1 MMFLQGLRKIIK
13 TVLTE
18 RKIFFSSIPLN
29 KSDETCFNLLKS
41 RINFAGPLTVYDYM
55 KEVLTN
61 PVSGYYV
68 TKNVI
73 GKQGDFITSP
83 EISQLLGEMVALW
96 TLNEWTKLGSPKPFQ
111 LVELG
116 PGKGSMMHDILRVCK
131 QLKLDEHINVHFV
144 EVSDELSK
152 AQGDKLCTSVLKH
165 DNKSYYQEGK
175 TENNVPIYWHKAIQD
190 VPKNFTCILAHE
202 FFDALP
208 VHILKQTVDGWRE
221 VLIDLTEC
229 CSKLRYVISPAPTP
243 ACVFSKYSNGRD
255 YFEISPQSG
264 LILEHIACTLE
275 EHGGFVLIIDY
286 GHDGEK
292 KDTFRGFRNHQLV
305 DPLVSPGTSDLTA
318 DVDFAFLKNV
328 TKDKLLSFGP
338 VPQRSFLKELHID
351 VRLQVLLK
359 NCKNE
364 KEKNDILSGYHMIM
378 DSDKM
383 GECFK
388 VMSLFPSVLKELFN
402 DYPVVGFVNK

>member
-1 MMFLQGLRKIIK
+1 MMALQSCRKIIN
-13 TVLTE
+13 TVLVE
-18 RKIFFSSIPLN
+18 RKHFFSYIPLN
-29 KSDETCFNLLKS
+29 KYDETCFNLLKS
-41 RINFAGPLTVYDYM
+41 RIKFSGPLTVYDYM

-68 TKNVI
+68 TKNSI

-96 TLNEWTKLGSPKPFQ
+96 TLNEWTKLGSPKPLQ

-116 PGKGSMMHDILRVCK
+116 PGKGSMMHDILRVYK
-131 QLKLDEHINVHFV
+131 RLKLDESISVHFV

-152 AQGDKLCTSVLKH
+152 VQGNKLCTSVLKH
-165 DNKSYYQEGK
+165 NNKTYYQEGR
-175 TENNVPIYWHKAIQD
+175 TENNVPIFWHKAIQD
-190 VPKNFTCILAHE
+190 VPKTFTCILAHE

-229 CSKLRYVISPAPTP
+229 GTKLCYVISSGPTP
-243 ACVFSKYSNGRD
+243 ACVFSKYSNGRE

-264 LILEHIACTLE
+264 LILEHIACMLE
-275 EHGGFVLIIDY
+275 EHGGFALIVDY
-286 GHDGEK
+286 GHNGEK
-292 KDTFRGFRNHQLV
+292 KDTFRGFRNHKLV
-305 DPLVSPGTSDLTA
+305 DPLEAPGSSDLTA
-318 DVDFAFLKNV
+318 DVDFTFLKNV
-328 TKDKLLSFGP
+328 TNDKLLSFGP
-338 VPQRSFLKELHID
+338 VSQRSFLKQLHID
-351 VRLQVLLK
+351 IRLQVLLK
-359 NCKNE
+359 SCKNE

-378 DSDKM
+378 DTDKM

-388 VMSLFPSVLKELFN
+388 VMSLFPVVLKEFFN
-402 DYPVVGFVNK
+402 DFPVVGFVNK